1 MNKQLSITIVI
12 ALLLNTVSTVAN
24 STQLTAKELAKK
36 AIIVDT
42 HIDAPNKLLAE
53 WRDLGSITPNREF
66 DYSSAYSGG
75 LNVAFMSIYT
85 SASDDQQGKAKQ
97 NAHIQIDSIEAL
109 IARHPDKFGL
119 LTSPKDIETL
129 TAGNRVLLALGME
142 NGAPI
147 EDDINQVG
155 KFFKRGIRYIIL
167 AHSASNRISDSS
179 YDPQRQW
186 SGLSPFGKN
195 VVSEMN
201 RIGMIVDVSH
211 LSDKAVKDVLLLSKV
226 PVIASHS
233 AFRHFTPGFERNISD
248 ELALAIA
255 AKGGVIQISF
265 GIPFINRKSAD
276 DLQTFFKEKA
286 AITKRN
292 QVASVS
298 GTELIDEKLFDKKW
312 WDKHPIPVTPIDA
325 VLNQF
330 DYAIKLVGIDH
341 VGIGSDF
348 DGVQGALPEGL
359 KSVADYPNLVTGL
372 QSRGYNDEQITKL
385 LGGNFIRV
393 WTEIESGAEKASF
406 ASSSVM

>member
-12 ALLLNTVSTVAN
+12 ILVLNTVCTLAN
-24 STQLTAKELAKK
+24 SATHTAKQLAKK

-42 HIDAPNKLLAE
+42 HIDAPTKLLSE
-53 WRDLGSITPNREF
+53 WRDLGSTTPSREF
-66 DYSSAYSGG
+66 DYPSAHSGG

-85 SASDDQQGKAKQ
+85 SASDDEQGKAKQ
-97 NAHIQIDSIEAL
+97 IANIQIDSIEAL

-119 LTSPKDIETL
+119 LSSPKDIERL
-129 TAGNRVLLALGME
+129 KVGNRVLLAFGME

-147 EDDINQVG
+147 EDDISQVG
-155 KFFKRGIRYIIL
+155 KFFKRGVRYITL

-179 YDPQRQW
+179 YDSRRQW
-186 SGLSPFGKN
+186 NGLSPFGKS

-201 RIGMIVDVSH
+201 RLGMIVDVSH

-286 AITKRN
+286 EITKRN
-292 QVASVS
+292 QAAIIS
-298 GTELIDEKLFDKKW
+298 GTKLVDELAFEKNW

-330 DYAIKLVGIDH
+330 DYAVKLVGINH

-348 DGVQGALPEGL
+348 EGVQGALPEGL
-359 KSVADYPNLVTGL
+359 KSVADYPNLVAGL
-372 QSRGYNDEQITKL
+372 QTRGYSDEEITKL
-385 LGGNFIRV
+385 LGGNFLRV
-393 WTEIESGAEKASF
+393 WTAIESGSEKN
-406 ASSSVM
+406 